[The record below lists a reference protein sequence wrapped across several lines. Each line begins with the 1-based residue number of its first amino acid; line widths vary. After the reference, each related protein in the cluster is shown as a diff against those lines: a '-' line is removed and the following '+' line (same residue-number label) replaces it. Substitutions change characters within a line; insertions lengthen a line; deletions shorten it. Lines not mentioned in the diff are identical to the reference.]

1 MALEIPSV
9 YWSFA
14 LPSSKFDMPDGF
26 ARLLDHS
33 QPIVLSLRATTTG
46 SGERIASDKPSEGI
60 GPGEVDWPGF
70 ARNLRRV

>member
-14 LPSSKFDMPDGF
+14 LPSSKFDMSDGF

-33 QPIVLSLRATTTG
+33 QPIVLSLGVTTTG
-46 SGERIASDKPSEGI
+46 SG
-60 GPGEVDWPGF
+60 
-70 ARNLRRV
+70 